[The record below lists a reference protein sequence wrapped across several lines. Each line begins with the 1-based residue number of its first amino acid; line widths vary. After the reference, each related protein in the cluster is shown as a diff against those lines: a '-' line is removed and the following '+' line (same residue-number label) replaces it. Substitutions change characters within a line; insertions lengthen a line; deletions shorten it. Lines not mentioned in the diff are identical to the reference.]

1 MRMTEAEEKV
11 DEVSST
17 LGRDSAP
24 TDMLGSAARQQDAA
38 EDDALAAKVAC
49 SIV

>member
-1 MRMTEAEEKV
+1 MRMTEAEEIV
-11 DEVSST
+11 DGVSST

-24 TDMLGSAARQQDAA
+24 TDMLGSAARQQDA
-38 EDDALAAKVAC
+38 EDDASAAKVAC